1 MGRQINIPVNLKF
14 KEQGIQNIKSML
26 SKIDVS
32 TSAGG
37 LASSKIRN
45 LVSLINQYN
54 RAAQKG
60 IISAGDLTRIKQ
72 LEDRINTALRSYTQ
86 FMNQLS
92 FQDLKLSPEQL
103 IPLQEINERIKRL
116 KNSLN
121 SISKDLFM
129 QLYNSSEDIQQAFKI
144 IKVPPESI
152 KSIEDAITRLKRAN
166 LDLNQTIIERKNQI
180 ADLQGQASIP
190 TNLTQQGGLLRQL
203 KLRYGNYFSGKDKY
217 GNSVWK
223 DGYGVKFNQQLLK
236 NPIMAGLSQTQKT
249 KLTNIASTGTFKEYQ
264 AQLEKIAVAAAK
276 AKEKIAGLKA
286 ELQAAT
292 INQAF
297 TSQAISNLETQ
308 NKAAQEQTKITREQ
322 IEREEQARKQLKGEI
337 TGSFI
342 QQANAQGEQLGHT
355 LSGARKQSELLR
367 QTFNSEISSQNFL
380 QEAQSRLQSLFGI
393 ASVID
398 RINYIVRNVIQQV
411 KDLDKAITGIA
422 VVTNFDTSQLWGQ
435 INTYMDMAKQYGVTT
450 QGTYQVSQLY
460 YQMGLATNQVM
471 DLTSETLKMAA
482 ISSLDYATATDY
494 MTVALRGFNIEASQA
509 SRIVDVYSELA
520 AIAAADTAQIAEAM
534 SKTASI
540 AASAGMSFESTSTFL
555 TMMIETTR
563 QAPQNLGT
571 ALKTIIAR
579 FQEMKQNPTEIVS
592 VDGEQASLNKV
603 DAALKSVGIQ
613 LADTSGQFRN
623 LDGVIFQLSGVWNT
637 LDRNTQRWIANT
649 VAGSRQQ
656 SRFIALMSDSQ
667 RLTQLYDAA
676 LNSQD
681 SALIQYAKTMDSIET
696 KMNNLSTS
704 FQGLYMQIFNGPVAK
719 GILDFIQS
727 LFNNLE
733 QAQDAGG
740 GFFGAIFDISMV
752 AKIMSTLNMF
762 SKMLIQHNYQM
773 WQKIKGDAKAA
784 QQEIA
789 EGAQASSKT
798 GTDKTNTNSKN
809 KILSSLKKNAPTYI
823 SAIGALL
830 QPLVSGIAQ
839 MFGQELSDQ
848 MNAGLN
854 AVGGVAQISGGV
866 FQIATGQV
874 FPGIMNLISG
884 IGSLASAVGFLDKSL
899 EELNATAQESQAMAA
914 TARKELTDLE
924 NAGKALKEA
933 KGDAEATQQAMN
945 NLANAFPE
953 LNATF
958 DLEGNAVGD
967 LTTAYERLI
976 QVKRQEAAQTQKQYL
991 EDQTRAA
998 QKETQQALAQQGYSN
1013 YTVIGADGYQDQFQI
1028 NARNRDLIR
1037 SNWKSYAQN
1046 YADQIATYNPYFK
1059 KEEPRQQLIDYFYD
1073 SVFSPQELAAKMA
1086 TDYSDI
1092 VAYDES
1098 LKRWQEEY
1106 EQSNEIRD
1114 LLQIPNQLGALL
1126 NNDVVNSILD
1136 SFENQQIPNLINTF
1150 MTQVASSADDDLK
1163 ALFSQGDPQLINA
1176 IAKQSM
1182 KDYDS
1187 LTAEELKEL
1196 DWNTIIGEV
1205 VGTYGGIIQGTG
1217 NDIQNA
1223 INRIFTDQ
1231 TIAQTFTSE
1240 QLESFL
1246 LSNYLSEDERSI
1258 VRDSQ
1263 LAKDLTSKRQ
1273 ELYTKIG
1280 QDINNLTVNQ
1290 YDWFLQQL
1298 EGLPANFSTDTNK
1311 QFYNAL
1317 KGARDQLL
1325 NNQDALAIFDA
1336 TDWSNKLD
1344 ADLAKK
1350 KIGRLFGI
1358 DLTQL
1363 TPLDQILKFPKS
1375 IYDDV
1380 SQELYSL
1387 SDTLS
1392 SYYEKALQ
1400 NNLSYE
1406 DMNKLIQSGVSR
1418 DAFKIDQFT
1427 GQFGLT
1433 RQAMTQ
1439 YLIQDLEDEI
1449 DSLEGSSELDT
1460 QQINQLKELKTSII
1474 ESVTNAAKVSL
1485 ANSLI
1490 SMGAQG
1496 TLADNEFSSLIN
1508 QQGEQW
1514 AQYFTRTVDGYQFS
1528 GMVDQYLS
1536 MVYSTMEDMFGA
1548 DSSIF
1553 TNWKGTKLK
1562 QIIETNITGRNMTL
1576 QDIDQ
1581 QIKKINEK
1589 LEKTQDSAQNLTDIY
1604 KQQRIVLQQQRRIL
1618 ESNQSYLSSDSGI
1631 DPGFT
1636 KNYTNFINSL
1646 PQYVQDIAELRSTGK
1661 LAYDTML
1668 NMFSNFNMLD
1678 KELDKGLAGRLGDM
1692 SDSVRT
1698 WGDALA
1704 HYSTVSQSGAMQ
1716 VTLPDFLTEQ
1726 ALGDFEQNTE
1736 DFVRANRDR
1745 WYIIWKSLQAFEGM
1759 SDQEVKAKLG
1769 FLFQVDGQQVK
1780 WQMPNGQVVSDPAQL
1795 ITWITNNIGTAEG
1808 QSFIVPFFGQL
1819 GIQVDENLNFTDE
1832 NGNPITDL
1840 SAHLKQKLDSSQT
1853 DAEQLMTSSGAT
1865 LTTGI
1870 QVQPEGTEDL
1880 AEASSGIKQLG
1891 KSFVG
1896 AQEDASSFSSAMDDA
1911 SDAMAD
1917 ADRRSQQ
1924 VQESFNTVG
1933 QMSQSAAN
1941 RVNNL
1946 RSMMSNLVTGF
1957 ARAAQYTKQFVNAL
1971 RRIPQQIVTK
1981 VTYITTGR
1989 QPSAAQGTSG
1999 AKGGLTLVG
2008 QLGPQLRVSN
2018 GEYSIVGKSGAQFV
2032 NLKRGDI
2039 IFDAQKTKRL
2049 MAGKSGVRGKA
2060 LAYGNSGPA
2069 LASGAQYARKEYQR
2083 WNSILSQISGLLN
2096 KGGGGSGGGGGGGG
2110 SSSQYEM
2117 NLERWFNWLRQIE
2130 QLENKITILRAK
2142 RQNFDDGEKY
2152 AKALYE
2158 ENAYLKRQAEIYQDL
2173 AKSQTEY
2180 RKTLQKNILQNY
2192 GKYFYLIGDALQIN
2206 YDAIKQDTIN
2216 NQQLG
2221 QQLDNIMQ
2229 QYMDTN
2235 EQIAQNTEA
2244 YTKNQTQIKE
2254 NIKTMRK
2261 AYTDMEDEILDA
2273 LKNMYDRQ
2281 IALQEEQLEK
2291 KKQADSKYLD
2301 ALRKNLD
2308 KQREMRDKQN
2318 TQENKAQLQRRIALL
2333 QRDTSGANIKQIQ
2346 SLKQQLKQM
2355 QEDQYWTGRE
2365 DSINSI
2371 EEAMNNEYETLQ
2383 GSIDTLTEIN
2393 EYKLQNMELYWNEVN
2408 NIVAQGATAI
2418 SDFLKTNSA
2427 EFLESSKMQQED
2439 YMETWKFTIDQAL
2452 TYLKNKQTMWDEII
2466 YGMQNSITQGNP
2478 NGTGNGGSG
2487 SGSGSG
2493 SSGGSSGGSGSGGSG
2508 GSGGG
2513 SGSGS
2518 GGASKKW
2525 YVRGGPSVLGP
2536 YKSQSQA
2543 NNAKNSKISSAQSA
2557 INQLLK
2563 SIDINGNNG
2572 SYQRSLSYYRD
2583 LLSQWKKSQVKYSS
2597 YSKGGLVDYTGLAIV
2612 HGSESKPESFL
2623 NADHTKILMNIL
2635 QYAKDLRFQQH
2646 RKISSDAN
2654 VDGQGTTNIDKVEV
2668 IIESGVIDNSADA
2681 RALGTDIAKALMD
2694 IAKKSG
2700 NISVTRY

>member
-1 MGRQINIPVNLKF
+1 M
-14 KEQGIQNIKSML
+14 
-26 SKIDVS
+26 
-32 TSAGG
+32 
-37 LASSKIRN
+37 
-45 LVSLINQYN
+45 
-54 RAAQKG
+54 
-60 IISAGDLTRIKQ
+60 
-72 LEDRINTALRSYTQ
+72 
-86 FMNQLS
+86 
-92 FQDLKLSPEQL
+92 
-103 IPLQEINERIKRL
+103 
-116 KNSLN
+116 
-121 SISKDLFM
+121 
-129 QLYNSSEDIQQAFKI
+129 
-144 IKVPPESI
+144 
-152 KSIEDAITRLKRAN
+152 
-166 LDLNQTIIERKNQI
+166 
-180 ADLQGQASIP
+180 
-190 TNLTQQGGLLRQL
+190 
-203 KLRYGNYFSGKDKY
+203 
-217 GNSVWK
+217 
-223 DGYGVKFNQQLLK
+223 
-236 NPIMAGLSQTQKT
+236 
-249 KLTNIASTGTFKEYQ
+249 
-264 AQLEKIAVAAAK
+264 K
-276 AKEKIAGLKA
+276 A
-286 ELQAAT
+286 
-292 INQAF
+292 
-297 TSQAISNLETQ
+297 
-308 NKAAQEQTKITREQ
+308 
-322 IEREEQARKQLKGEI
+322 
-337 TGSFI
+337 
-342 QQANAQGEQLGHT
+342 
-355 LSGARKQSELLR
+355 
-367 QTFNSEISSQNFL
+367 
-380 QEAQSRLQSLFGI
+380 
-393 ASVID
+393 
-398 RINYIVRNVIQQV
+398 
-411 KDLDKAITGIA
+411 
-422 VVTNFDTSQLWGQ
+422 
-435 INTYMDMAKQYGVTT
+435 
-450 QGTYQVSQLY
+450 
-460 YQMGLATNQVM
+460 
-471 DLTSETLKMAA
+471 
-482 ISSLDYATATDY
+482 
-494 MTVALRGFNIEASQA
+494 
-509 SRIVDVYSELA
+509 
-520 AIAAADTAQIAEAM
+520 
-534 SKTASI
+534 
-540 AASAGMSFESTSTFL
+540 
-555 TMMIETTR
+555 
-563 QAPQNLGT
+563 
-571 ALKTIIAR
+571 
-579 FQEMKQNPTEIVS
+579 NPTEIVS

-623 LDGVIFQLSGVWNT
+623 LDEVIFQLSGIWNT

-667 RLTQLYDAA
+667 RLTQLYNAA

-681 SALIQYAKTMDSIET
+681 SALIQYAKTMDSIEA

-752 AKIMSTLNMF
+752 AKIMSALNMF

-773 WQKIKGDAKAA
+773 WQKIKGDALAA
-784 QQEIA
+784 QQQIA

-798 GTDKTNTNSKN
+798 GTDKTNTNAKN

-823 SAIGALL
+823 SAIGAFL
-830 QPLVSGIAQ
+830 QPVVSGIAQ

-854 AVGGVAQISGGV
+854 AVGGVAQIGGGV

-874 FPGIMNLISG
+874 VPGIMSIVSG

-914 TARKELTDLE
+914 TARKELSDLE

-933 KGDAEATQQAMN
+933 EGDAEATQQAMN

-1013 YTVIGADGYQDQFQI
+1013 YVVVGSDGYQDQFQI
-1028 NARNRDLIR
+1028 NARNRDLIF
-1037 SNWKSYAQN
+1037 SNIDSYAQN
-1046 YADQIATYNPYFK
+1046 YADAVIAYNPSFNNDK
-1059 KEEPRQQLIDYFYD
+1059 HRQQLKNYFKD
-1073 SVFSPQELAAKMA
+1073 SINLSSQELAKKMA
-1086 TDYSDI
+1086 TEYEDI
-1092 VAYDES
+1092 ANYNLS
-1098 LKRWQEEY
+1098 LAQWQREY
-1106 EQSNEIRD
+1106 EQPNEIRD
-1114 LLQIPNQLGALL
+1114 LLQLPNQLSSLL

-1150 MTQVASSADDDLK
+1150 MTQVASSANDGLK
-1163 ALFSQGDPQLINA
+1163 EMFFQGDPQLINA
-1176 IAKQSM
+1176 IVKQSM

-1187 LTAEELKEL
+1187 LTAEELEEL
-1196 DWNTIIGEV
+1196 DWNQIIEEV
-1205 VGTYGGIIQGTG
+1205 RSNYGDIIQNTE
-1217 NDIQNA
+1217 NA
-1223 INRIFTDQ
+1223 INQIFTNQ
-1231 TIAQTFTSE
+1231 NIAGVFTYE
-1240 QLESFL
+1240 ELEKSL
-1246 LSNYLSEDERSI
+1246 LHISEDKKSI
-1258 VRDSQ
+1258 VLDSQ

-1273 ELYTKIG
+1273 ELSNKVG
-1280 QDINNLTVNQ
+1280 QDVDDLTVNQ

-1298 EGLPANFSTDTNK
+1298 EGLPANSSQDTNWD
-1311 QFYNAL
+1311 FYNAL
-1317 KGARDQLL
+1317 KNARDQLL

-1344 ADLAKK
+1344 ADLAQK

-1358 DLTQL
+1358 GLTQIL
-1363 TPLDQILKFPKS
+1363 NPLDQILKFPKS

-1380 SQELYSL
+1380 SQELYTL

-1433 RQAMTQ
+1433 RQAITQ

-1449 DSLEGSSELDT
+1449 DSLEGSSELDS
-1460 QQINQLKELKTSII
+1460 QQVNQLKELKTSII

-1490 SMGAQG
+1490 SMGTEG
-1496 TLADNEFSSLIN
+1496 TLSDNDFSSLIN

-1514 AQYFTRTVDGYQFS
+1514 AQYFTRTVDGYEFS
-1528 GMVDQYLS
+1528 GMVDQYLN
-1536 MVYSTMEDMFGA
+1536 MVYSTMKDMFGA

-1589 LEKTQDSAQNLTDIY
+1589 LKETQDSASNLTEIY

-1678 KELDKGLAGRLGDM
+1678 KQLDGDLASKLGDM
-1692 SDSVRT
+1692 SDSVKT

-1704 HYSTVSQSGAMQ
+1704 HYSTVSQNGAMQ

-1769 FLFQVDGQQVK
+1769 FLFQVGGQPVK
-1780 WQMPNGQVVSDPAQL
+1780 WQMPNGQVVSDPTQL
-1795 ITWITNNIGTAEG
+1795 ITWITNNINTAEG

-1819 GIQVDENLNFTDE
+1819 GIQVDENLNFIDAD
-1832 NGNPITDL
+1832 GKPITDL
-1840 SAHLKQKLDSSQT
+1840 SEYLNKKLDSQPI

-1870 QVQPEGTEDL
+1870 QIQYEGTE
-1880 AEASSGIKQLG
+1880 ESEKASSGIKQ
-1891 KSFVG
+1891 VG
-1896 AQEDASSFSSAMDDA
+1896 ESASSAQSDVSSLQSTMKNA

-1917 ADRRSQQ
+1917 TDRKSQQ
-1924 VQESFNTVG
+1924 VKESFSAVG

-1941 RVNNL
+1941 QVNSL
-1946 RSMMSNLVTGF
+1946 RSMVSNLATGF
-1957 ARAAQYTKQFVNAL
+1957 SRAAQYTKQFVDAL
-1971 RRIPQQIVTK
+1971 RRIPQQLTTR

-1999 AKGGLTLVG
+1999 AKGGPTLVG
-2008 QLGPQLRVSN
+2008 QLGPELRVSD

-2069 LASGAQYARKEYQR
+2069 LASGAQYARKEYER

-2117 NLERWFNWLRQIE
+2117 DLERWFNWLRQIE

-2206 YDAIKQDTIN
+2206 YDAIKQDTLN

-2221 QQLDNIMQ
+2221 QQLDNVMQ

-2371 EEAMNNEYETLQ
+2371 EEAMNNQYETLQ
-2383 GSIDTLTEIN
+2383 NSIDTLTEIN

-2493 SSGGSSGGSGSGGSG
+2493 SSGGSSGGSSSGSSG

-2518 GGASKKW
+2518 GSGSSSKKW

-2543 NNAKNSKISSAQSA
+2543 NNAKNTKISSAQAQVNRILNAMQTQGTNALLQRQLSNYK
-2557 INQLLK
+2557 NQL
-2563 SIDINGNNG
+2563 S
-2572 SYQRSLSYYRD
+2572 S
-2583 LLSQWKKSQVKYSS
+2583 WKKSYIKYITG
-2597 YSKGGLVDYTGLAIV
+2597 YSKGGLVDYTGLAMV
-2612 HGSESKPESFL
+2612 HGSESQPESFL

-2635 QYAKDLRFQQH
+2635 QYAKDIRFKQYG
-2646 RKISSDAN
+2646 KLSSSINA
-2654 VDGQGTTNIDKVEV
+2654 DGQGTTNIDKVEV

-2681 RALGTDIAKALMD
+2681 QALGTDIAKALMD

>member
-1 MGRQINIPVNLKF
+1 
-14 KEQGIQNIKSML
+14 
-26 SKIDVS
+26 
-32 TSAGG
+32 
-37 LASSKIRN
+37 
-45 LVSLINQYN
+45 
-54 RAAQKG
+54 
-60 IISAGDLTRIKQ
+60 
-72 LEDRINTALRSYTQ
+72 
-86 FMNQLS
+86 
-92 FQDLKLSPEQL
+92 
-103 IPLQEINERIKRL
+103 
-116 KNSLN
+116 
-121 SISKDLFM
+121 
-129 QLYNSSEDIQQAFKI
+129 
-144 IKVPPESI
+144 
-152 KSIEDAITRLKRAN
+152 
-166 LDLNQTIIERKNQI
+166 
-180 ADLQGQASIP
+180 
-190 TNLTQQGGLLRQL
+190 
-203 KLRYGNYFSGKDKY
+203 
-217 GNSVWK
+217 
-223 DGYGVKFNQQLLK
+223 
-236 NPIMAGLSQTQKT
+236 
-249 KLTNIASTGTFKEYQ
+249 
-264 AQLEKIAVAAAK
+264 
-276 AKEKIAGLKA
+276 
-286 ELQAAT
+286 
-292 INQAF
+292 
-297 TSQAISNLETQ
+297 
-308 NKAAQEQTKITREQ
+308 
-322 IEREEQARKQLKGEI
+322 
-337 TGSFI
+337 
-342 QQANAQGEQLGHT
+342 
-355 LSGARKQSELLR
+355 
-367 QTFNSEISSQNFL
+367 
-380 QEAQSRLQSLFGI
+380 
-393 ASVID
+393 
-398 RINYIVRNVIQQV
+398 
-411 KDLDKAITGIA
+411 
-422 VVTNFDTSQLWGQ
+422 
-435 INTYMDMAKQYGVTT
+435 
-450 QGTYQVSQLY
+450 
-460 YQMGLATNQVM
+460 
-471 DLTSETLKMAA
+471 
-482 ISSLDYATATDY
+482 
-494 MTVALRGFNIEASQA
+494 
-509 SRIVDVYSELA
+509 
-520 AIAAADTAQIAEAM
+520 
-534 SKTASI
+534 
-540 AASAGMSFESTSTFL
+540 
-555 TMMIETTR
+555 
-563 QAPQNLGT
+563 
-571 ALKTIIAR
+571 
-579 FQEMKQNPTEIVS
+579 MKQNPTEIVS

-623 LDGVIFQLSGVWNT
+623 LDEVIFQLSGIWNT

-667 RLTQLYDAA
+667 RLTQLYNAA
-676 LNSQD
+676 LDSQD
-681 SALIQYAKTMDSIET
+681 SALIQYAKTMDSIEA

-719 GILDFIQS
+719 GILDFVQS

-773 WQKIKGDAKAA
+773 WQKIKGDALAA
-784 QQEIA
+784 QQQIA
-789 EGAQASSKT
+789 EGAQVSSKT
-798 GTDKTNTNSKN
+798 GTDKTNTNAKN

-823 SAIGALL
+823 SAIGAFL
-830 QPLVSGIAQ
+830 QPVVSGIAQ

-848 MNAGLN
+848 ANAGLN
-854 AVGGVAQISGGV
+854 AVGGFAQIGGGIA
-866 FQIATGQV
+866 QIASMQII
-874 FPGIMNLISG
+874 PGILSIVSG

-914 TARKELTDLE
+914 TARKELSDLE
-924 NAGKALKEA
+924 NAWKALQEA
-933 KGDAEATQQAMN
+933 KGDAEATQQAIN

-967 LTTAYERLI
+967 LTSAYEKLI

-1013 YTVIGADGYQDQFQI
+1013 YVVVGADGYQDQFQI

-1037 SNWKSYAQN
+1037 SNIDSYAQN
-1046 YADQIATYNPYFK
+1046 YANMIRGYNPNLDEQLLKNYFKASILSSSQELADKMKKGGEYEDIATYADN
-1059 KEEPRQQLIDYFYD
+1059 
-1073 SVFSPQELAAKMA
+1073 LAQ
-1086 TDYSDI
+1086 
-1092 VAYDES
+1092 
-1098 LKRWQEEY
+1098 WQEDY
-1106 EQSNEIRD
+1106 GQKNVIRD
-1114 LLQIPNQLGALL
+1114 LLQIPNQLGSLL
-1126 NNDVVNSILD
+1126 NNDVINSILD
-1136 SFENQQIPNLINTF
+1136 SFESQQIPNLVNTF
-1150 MTQVASSADDDLK
+1150 MTQVASSADEVLK
-1163 ALFSQGDPQLINA
+1163 KMFFQSDPQLINA

-1187 LTAEELKEL
+1187 LTAEELEEL
-1196 DWNTIIGEV
+1196 DWDQIIKEV
-1205 VGTYGGIIQGTG
+1205 TDNYSAIIQGTG
-1217 NDIQNA
+1217 QSIENA
-1223 INRIFTDQ
+1223 INQIFTDQ
-1231 TIAQTFTSE
+1231 TIAQTLTSK

-1246 LSNYLSEDERSI
+1246 SSDYLSEDEKSI
-1258 VRDSQ
+1258 VLDSQ
-1263 LAKDLTSKRQ
+1263 LAKDLTNKRQ
-1273 ELYTKIG
+1273 ELRTKIG
-1280 QDINNLTVNQ
+1280 LNIQDLTVSQ

-1298 EGLPANFSTDTNK
+1298 EGLPASSSVQNNQNFYD
-1311 QFYNAL
+1311 AL
-1317 KGARDQLL
+1317 KNARDQLL
-1325 NNQDALAIFDA
+1325 NNQDALALFDA

-1344 ADLAKK
+1344 ADLAQK
-1350 KIGRLFGI
+1350 KIGRLFEI
-1358 DLTQL
+1358 DLTQIL
-1363 TPLDQILKFPKS
+1363 NPLDQILKFPKS

-1380 SQELYSL
+1380 SQQLYTL

-1418 DAFKIDQFT
+1418 DTFKIDQFT

-1433 RQAMTQ
+1433 RQAMVQ

-1449 DSLEGSSELDT
+1449 DSLEGSSELDS
-1460 QQINQLKELKTSII
+1460 QQVNQLKELKTSII

-1490 SMGAQG
+1490 SMGTQG
-1496 TLADNEFSSLIN
+1496 TLSDNDFSSLIN

-1514 AQYFTRTVDGYQFS
+1514 AQYFTRTVDGYEFA
-1528 GMVDQYLS
+1528 GTVDEYLN
-1536 MVYSTMEDMFGA
+1536 MVYSTMKDMFGA
-1548 DSSIF
+1548 DSPIF
-1553 TNWKGTKLK
+1553 RNWKNTELK

-1581 QIKKINEK
+1581 QIEKINKK
-1589 LEKTQDSAQNLTDIY
+1589 LETTQDSAQNLTDIY

-1678 KELDKGLAGRLGDM
+1678 KQLGGDLADRLGDM

-1759 SDQEVKAKLG
+1759 SDSEVEASLG
-1769 FLFQVDGQQVK
+1769 FLFKVDGQEVK
-1780 WQMPNGQVVSDPAQL
+1780 WQMPNGQVVSDPTQL
-1795 ITWITNNIGTAEG
+1795 ITWITNNISTAEG
-1808 QSFIVPFFGQL
+1808 QSFIVPFFSQL
-1819 GIQVDENLNFTDE
+1819 GIKIDENLNFFDE
-1832 NGNPITDL
+1832 NDQPITNL
-1840 SAHLKQKLDSSQT
+1840 FTYLQQELANSQI

-1870 QVQPEGTEDL
+1870 QVQPKGTEDL

-1891 KSFVG
+1891 ESFMG
-1896 AQEDASSFSSAMDDA
+1896 AQEDASSFSSAIDDA

-1941 RVNNL
+1941 RINNL
-1946 RSMMSNLVTGF
+1946 RSMVSNLVTGF
-1957 ARAAQYTKQFVNAL
+1957 SRAAQYTKQFVDAL
-1971 RRIPQQIVTK
+1971 RRIPQQITTR

-1999 AKGGLTLVG
+1999 AKGGPTLVG
-2008 QLGPQLRVSN
+2008 QLGPELRVSD

-2069 LASGAQYARKEYQR
+2069 LASGAQYARKEYER

-2096 KGGGGSGGGGGGGG
+2096 KGGGGSGGGGGGGE

-2117 NLERWFNWLRQIE
+2117 DLERWFNWLRQIE

-2206 YDAIKQDTIN
+2206 YDAIKQDTLN

-2221 QQLDNIMQ
+2221 QQLDNVMQ

-2371 EEAMNNEYETLQ
+2371 EEAMNNQYETLQ
-2383 GSIDTLTEIN
+2383 NSIDTLTEIN

-2518 GGASKKW
+2518 GGSSKKW

-2543 NNAKNSKISSAQSA
+2543 NNAKNSKISSTQSA

-2572 SYQRSLSYYRD
+2572 SYQRSLSYYRN
-2583 LLSQWKKSQVKYSS
+2583 LLSQWKKSYIKYTTG
-2597 YSKGGLVDYTGLAIV
+2597 YSKGGLVDYTGLAMV
-2612 HGSESKPESFL
+2612 HGSENKPESFL
-2623 NADHTKILMNIL
+2623 NAEHTKLLMNIL
-2635 QYAKDLRFQQH
+2635 QYAKDMRFKQH
-2646 RKISSDAN
+2646 KQISSDINA
-2654 VDGQGTTNIDKVEV
+2654 DGQSTTNIDKVEV

-2681 RALGTDIAKALMD
+2681 QALGTDIAKALMD

-2700 NISVTRY
+2700 NISITRY

>member
-1 MGRQINIPVNLKF
+1 
-14 KEQGIQNIKSML
+14 
-26 SKIDVS
+26 
-32 TSAGG
+32 
-37 LASSKIRN
+37 
-45 LVSLINQYN
+45 
-54 RAAQKG
+54 
-60 IISAGDLTRIKQ
+60 
-72 LEDRINTALRSYTQ
+72 
-86 FMNQLS
+86 
-92 FQDLKLSPEQL
+92 
-103 IPLQEINERIKRL
+103 
-116 KNSLN
+116 
-121 SISKDLFM
+121 
-129 QLYNSSEDIQQAFKI
+129 
-144 IKVPPESI
+144 
-152 KSIEDAITRLKRAN
+152 
-166 LDLNQTIIERKNQI
+166 
-180 ADLQGQASIP
+180 
-190 TNLTQQGGLLRQL
+190 
-203 KLRYGNYFSGKDKY
+203 
-217 GNSVWK
+217 
-223 DGYGVKFNQQLLK
+223 
-236 NPIMAGLSQTQKT
+236 
-249 KLTNIASTGTFKEYQ
+249 
-264 AQLEKIAVAAAK
+264 
-276 AKEKIAGLKA
+276 
-286 ELQAAT
+286 
-292 INQAF
+292 
-297 TSQAISNLETQ
+297 
-308 NKAAQEQTKITREQ
+308 
-322 IEREEQARKQLKGEI
+322 
-337 TGSFI
+337 
-342 QQANAQGEQLGHT
+342 
-355 LSGARKQSELLR
+355 
-367 QTFNSEISSQNFL
+367 
-380 QEAQSRLQSLFGI
+380 
-393 ASVID
+393 
-398 RINYIVRNVIQQV
+398 
-411 KDLDKAITGIA
+411 
-422 VVTNFDTSQLWGQ
+422 
-435 INTYMDMAKQYGVTT
+435 
-450 QGTYQVSQLY
+450 
-460 YQMGLATNQVM
+460 
-471 DLTSETLKMAA
+471 
-482 ISSLDYATATDY
+482 
-494 MTVALRGFNIEASQA
+494 
-509 SRIVDVYSELA
+509 
-520 AIAAADTAQIAEAM
+520 
-534 SKTASI
+534 
-540 AASAGMSFESTSTFL
+540 
-555 TMMIETTR
+555 
-563 QAPQNLGT
+563 
-571 ALKTIIAR
+571 
-579 FQEMKQNPTEIVS
+579 MKQNPTEIVS

-623 LDGVIFQLSGVWNT
+623 LDEVIFQLSGIWNT

-667 RLTQLYDAA
+667 RLTQLYNAA
-676 LNSQD
+676 LDSQD
-681 SALIQYAKTMDSIET
+681 SALIQYAKTMDSIEA

-719 GILDFIQS
+719 GILDFVQS

-773 WQKIKGDAKAA
+773 WQKIKGDALAA
-784 QQEIA
+784 QQQIA

-798 GTDKTNTNSKN
+798 GTDKTNTNAKN

-823 SAIGALL
+823 SAIGAFL
-830 QPLVSGIAQ
+830 QPVVSGIAQ

-854 AVGGVAQISGGV
+854 IAGGAMQIGSGV

-874 FPGIMNLISG
+874 LPGIMNLVSG
-884 IGSLASAVGFLDKSL
+884 IGSIASAVGFLDKSL

-914 TARKELTDLE
+914 TARKELSDLE
-924 NAGKALKEA
+924 DAGKALQEA

-967 LTTAYERLI
+967 LTTAYQRLI

-998 QKETQQALAQQGYSN
+998 QKETEQALAQQGYSN
-1013 YTVIGADGYQDQFQI
+1013 YTVVGANGDLQKLQI
-1028 NARNRDLIR
+1028 DARNRDLIL
-1037 SNWKSYAQN
+1037 SNIDSYAQH
-1046 YADQIATYNPYFK
+1046 YADQIIKNNSNLN
-1059 KEEPRQQLIDYFYD
+1059 RQQLMDYFYD
-1073 SVFSPQELAAKMA
+1073 SIFSSPQEMRKKMA
-1086 TDYSDI
+1086 SDYKDI
-1092 VAYDES
+1092 ADYARS
-1098 LKRWQEEY
+1098 LSQWQEKY
-1106 EQSNEIRD
+1106 GTTSAIKT
-1114 LLQIPNQLGALL
+1114 LLQIPNQLSSLL
-1126 NNDVVNSILD
+1126 NNDVINSILD
-1136 SFENQQIPNLINTF
+1136 SFESQQIPNLINTF
-1150 MTQVASSADDDLK
+1150 MTQVTSSADEGLK
-1163 ALFSQGDPQLINA
+1163 AIFSQGDSSLVNA
-1176 IAKQSM
+1176 IIKQSM

-1187 LTAEELKEL
+1187 LTAEELENL
-1196 DWNTIIGEV
+1196 NWDQIIRETINS
-1205 VGTYGGIIQGTG
+1205 YGKIIQGTG
-1217 NDIQNA
+1217 DAFENA
-1223 INRIFTDQ
+1223 INQIFTDQ
-1231 TIAQTFTSE
+1231 RIAENLTYE
-1240 QLESFL
+1240 RLYDFL
-1246 LSNYLSEDERSI
+1246 PGLSSDQESI
-1258 VRDSQ
+1258 VLQSQ
-1263 LAKDLTSKRQ
+1263 LAKDLISKRQ
-1273 ELYTKIG
+1273 ELQNKTQ
-1280 QDINNLTVNQ
+1280 QDVKDLTVDQ
-1290 YDWFLQQL
+1290 YEWFLQQL
-1298 EGLPANFSTDTNK
+1298 EGLPASSSSDINR

-1317 KGARDQLL
+1317 RGARDQLL
-1325 NNQDALAIFDA
+1325 NNQDALPIFDA

-1344 ADLAKK
+1344 ANLAKR
-1350 KIGRLFGI
+1350 KISRISGI
-1358 DLTQL
+1358 DLTQIL
-1363 TPLDQILKFPKS
+1363 NPLDQILEFPKS
-1375 IYDDV
+1375 IYDDI
-1380 SQELYSL
+1380 SQQLYTL

-1427 GQFGLT
+1427 GKFGLT
-1433 RQAMTQ
+1433 RQAMVQ
-1439 YLIQDLEDEI
+1439 YLIQDLVDEI
-1449 DSLEGSSELDT
+1449 SSLEGSQELDP
-1460 QQINQLKELKTSII
+1460 QQINQLKELKTSVI
-1474 ESVTNAAKVSL
+1474 ESVANAAKVSL

-1490 SMGAQG
+1490 SMGTQG
-1496 TLADNEFSSLIN
+1496 TLSDNDFSSLIN

-1514 AQYFTRTVDGYQFS
+1514 AQYFTRTVDGYKFS
-1528 GMVDQYLS
+1528 GVIDQYLN
-1536 MVYSTMEDMFGA
+1536 MVYSTMKDMFGS

-1553 TNWKGTKLK
+1553 RNWKNTELK

-1576 QDIDQ
+1576 QDIDR
-1581 QIKKINEK
+1581 QIDDINEK
-1589 LEKTQDSAQNLTDIY
+1589 LKTTQDEASSLTEIY

-1668 NMFSNFNMLD
+1668 NIFSNFNMLD
-1678 KELDKGLAGRLGDM
+1678 KELDGDLANRLGDM
-1692 SDSVRT
+1692 SKSVRT

-1780 WQMPNGQVVSDPAQL
+1780 WQMPNGQVVSDPTQL
-1795 ITWITNNIGTAEG
+1795 ITWITDNINTAEG

-1819 GIQVDENLNFTDE
+1819 GIQVDENLNFTDA
-1832 NGNPITDL
+1832 NGDPISNL
-1840 SAHLKQKLDSSQT
+1840 SEYLSQKLSSSQI
-1853 DAEQLMTSSGAT
+1853 DAEQLMTYSGAT

-1891 KSFVG
+1891 ESFAG

-1941 RVNNL
+1941 RINNL
-1946 RSMMSNLVTGF
+1946 KSMVSNLVTGF
-1957 ARAAQYTKQFVNAL
+1957 SRAAQYTKQFVDAL
-1971 RRIPQQIVTK
+1971 RRIPQQITTR

-1999 AKGGLTLVG
+1999 AKGGPTLVG
-2008 QLGPQLRVSN
+2008 QLGPQLRVSD

-2049 MAGKSGVRGKA
+2049 MAGKSGVRGRA

-2096 KGGGGSGGGGGGGG
+2096 KGGGGSGGGGGGG

-2206 YDAIKQDTIN
+2206 YDAIKQDTLN

-2221 QQLDNIMQ
+2221 QQLDNVMQ

-2371 EEAMNNEYETLQ
+2371 EEAMNNQYETLQ
-2383 GSIDTLTEIN
+2383 NSIDTLTEIN

-2418 SDFLKTNSA
+2418 SDFLKTNSE

-2478 NGTGNGGSG
+2478 NGTGTGGSG
-2487 SGSGSG
+2487 SGSGSV

-2518 GGASKKW
+2518 GGSSKKW

-2536 YKSQSQA
+2536 FDSQSAA
-2543 NNAKNSKISSAQSA
+2543 NNAKSAKISQANRLVVSTNNNLAKARQER
-2557 INQLLK
+2557 NQANMN
-2563 SIDINGNNG
+2563 I
-2572 SYQRSLSYYRD
+2572 YRSLLQKYRQQVA
-2583 LLSQWKKSQVKYSS
+2583 SWQKSQIKYTS
-2597 YSKGGLVDYTGLAIV
+2597 YSKGGLVDYTGLAMV

-2623 NADHTKILMNIL
+2623 NAEHTKLLMNIL
-2635 QYAKDLRFQQH
+2635 QYAKDIRFKQH
-2646 RKISSDAN
+2646 REISSDINA
-2654 VDGQGTTNIDKVEV
+2654 DGQSTTNIDKVEV
-2668 IIESGVIDNSADA
+2668 IIESGVIDNNADA
-2681 RALGTDIAKALMD
+2681 QALGTDIAKALMD

>member
-1 MGRQINIPVNLKF
+1 M
-14 KEQGIQNIKSML
+14 KE
-26 SKIDVS
+26 
-32 TSAGG
+32 
-37 LASSKIRN
+37 
-45 LVSLINQYN
+45 
-54 RAAQKG
+54 
-60 IISAGDLTRIKQ
+60 
-72 LEDRINTALRSYTQ
+72 
-86 FMNQLS
+86 
-92 FQDLKLSPEQL
+92 
-103 IPLQEINERIKRL
+103 
-116 KNSLN
+116 
-121 SISKDLFM
+121 
-129 QLYNSSEDIQQAFKI
+129 
-144 IKVPPESI
+144 
-152 KSIEDAITRLKRAN
+152 
-166 LDLNQTIIERKNQI
+166 
-180 ADLQGQASIP
+180 
-190 TNLTQQGGLLRQL
+190 
-203 KLRYGNYFSGKDKY
+203 
-217 GNSVWK
+217 
-223 DGYGVKFNQQLLK
+223 
-236 NPIMAGLSQTQKT
+236 NPAGL
-249 KLTNIASTGTFKEYQ
+249 
-264 AQLEKIAVAAAK
+264 
-276 AKEKIAGLKA
+276 
-286 ELQAAT
+286 
-292 INQAF
+292 
-297 TSQAISNLETQ
+297 
-308 NKAAQEQTKITREQ
+308 
-322 IEREEQARKQLKGEI
+322 
-337 TGSFI
+337 
-342 QQANAQGEQLGHT
+342 
-355 LSGARKQSELLR
+355 
-367 QTFNSEISSQNFL
+367 
-380 QEAQSRLQSLFGI
+380 
-393 ASVID
+393 
-398 RINYIVRNVIQQV
+398 
-411 KDLDKAITGIA
+411 
-422 VVTNFDTSQLWGQ
+422 
-435 INTYMDMAKQYGVTT
+435 
-450 QGTYQVSQLY
+450 
-460 YQMGLATNQVM
+460 
-471 DLTSETLKMAA
+471 
-482 ISSLDYATATDY
+482 
-494 MTVALRGFNIEASQA
+494 
-509 SRIVDVYSELA
+509 
-520 AIAAADTAQIAEAM
+520 
-534 SKTASI
+534 
-540 AASAGMSFESTSTFL
+540 
-555 TMMIETTR
+555 
-563 QAPQNLGT
+563 
-571 ALKTIIAR
+571 
-579 FQEMKQNPTEIVS
+579 VS

-603 DAALKSVGIQ
+603 DAALQSVGIQ
-613 LADTSGQFRN
+613 LSDTSGQFRN
-623 LDGVIFQLSGVWNT
+623 LDEVIFELSGVWNT

-656 SRFIALMSDSQ
+656 SRFIALMSDNE
-667 RLTQLYDAA
+667 RLMQLYNSA
-676 LNSQD
+676 LDSQD
-681 SALIQYAKTMDSIET
+681 SALIQYAKTMDSIEA

-704 FQGLYMQIFNGPVAK
+704 FQGLYMQIYNGPVAK

-752 AKIMSTLNMF
+752 AKILSTLKMF
-762 SKMLIQHNYQM
+762 SEMLIQYNYKT

-789 EGAQASSKT
+789 QGAQSSSKT
-798 GTDKTNTNSKN
+798 GVDNTNTNAKN

-823 SAIGALL
+823 SAIGTFL
-830 QPLVSGIAQ
+830 QPMISGIAQ

-848 MNAGLN
+848 ANAGLN
-854 AVGGVAQISGGV
+854 IAGGAMQVGSGV
-866 FQIATGQV
+866 FQIFTGQV
-874 FPGIMNLISG
+874 VPGIMNVVSG
-884 IGSLASAVGFLDKSL
+884 IGSLASAIGFLDKSL

-914 TARKELTDLE
+914 TARKELSDLE
-924 NAGKALKEA
+924 NAGKAFQEA

-967 LTTAYERLI
+967 LTTAYERLL

-998 QKETQQALAQQGYSN
+998 WKETEQALAQQGYSN
-1013 YTVIGADGYQDQFQI
+1013 YTVVGAEGYTQALEID
-1028 NARNRDLIR
+1028 ARNRDLIL
-1037 SNWKSYAQN
+1037 SNIDSYAQ
-1046 YADQIATYNPYFK
+1046 YFAK
-1059 KEEPRQQLIDYFYD
+1059 QVFKNNSSLDYDKLTQYFRDSILLSPR
-1073 SVFSPQELAAKMA
+1073 ELSEKME
-1086 TDYSDI
+1086 TDYKDI
-1092 VAYDES
+1092 ADYAEDLTE
-1098 LKRWQEEY
+1098 WQKVFETT
-1106 EQSNEIRD
+1106 SAVKT
-1114 LLQIPNQLGALL
+1114 LLQIPNQLGLLL

-1136 SFENQQIPNLINTF
+1136 SFESQQIPNLINTF
-1150 MTQVASSADDDLK
+1150 MTQVASSADEGLK
-1163 ALFSQGDPQLINA
+1163 AIFSQGDSSLVNA
-1176 IAKQSM
+1176 IVKQSM

-1187 LTAEELKEL
+1187 LTTEEIENLNW
-1196 DWNTIIGEV
+1196 DQIIEETVKNYGE
-1205 VGTYGGIIQGTG
+1205 IIQNTG
-1217 NDIQNA
+1217 KAVNQ
-1223 INRIFTDQ
+1223 IFTNQNVTKNLTYEGLYDFLPNLSPDQ
-1231 TIAQTFTSE
+1231 Q
-1240 QLESFL
+1240 
-1246 LSNYLSEDERSI
+1246 SI
-1258 VRDSQ
+1258 VLESQ

-1273 ELYTKIG
+1273 ELFNKVG
-1280 QDINNLTVNQ
+1280 QDVQNLTINQ

-1298 EGLPANFSTDTNK
+1298 EGLPANYSSETNW
-1311 QFYNAL
+1311 QFYDAL
-1317 KGARDQLL
+1317 KTARDQLL

-1344 ADLAKK
+1344 ANLAKR
-1350 KIGRLFGI
+1350 KIRRISGI
-1358 DLTQL
+1358 DLTQTL
-1363 TPLDQILKFPKS
+1363 DPLDQILKFPKS
-1375 IYDDV
+1375 IYDDI
-1380 SQELYSL
+1380 SQQLYTL

-1427 GQFGLT
+1427 GKFGLT
-1433 RQAMTQ
+1433 RQAMVQ
-1439 YLIQDLEDEI
+1439 YLMQDLIDEI
-1449 DSLEGSSELDT
+1449 STLEESSELDP
-1460 QQINQLKELKTSII
+1460 QQINQLKELKISVI
-1474 ESVTNAAKVSL
+1474 ESVANAAKVSL
-1485 ANSLI
+1485 ANSLV
-1490 SMGAQG
+1490 SMGTQG
-1496 TLADNEFSSLIN
+1496 TLSDNDFSSLIN

-1514 AQYFTRTVDGYQFS
+1514 TQYFTRTVDGYKFS
-1528 GMVDQYLS
+1528 GVVDQYLN
-1536 MVYSTMEDMFGA
+1536 MVYSTMKDMFGFN
-1548 DSSIF
+1548 SSIF
-1553 TNWKGTKLK
+1553 RNWKNTELK
-1562 QIIETNITGRNMTL
+1562 QIIETNIAGRNMTL

-1581 QIKKINEK
+1581 QIDDINEK
-1589 LEKTQDSAQNLTDIY
+1589 LKTTRDEASNLTEIY

-1678 KELDKGLAGRLGDM
+1678 KELDGDLANRLGDL
-1692 SDSVRT
+1692 SGSVRT

-1704 HYSTVSQSGAMQ
+1704 HYSTISQSGAMQ

-1726 ALGDFEQNTE
+1726 ALGDFEKNTE

-1759 SDQEVKAKLG
+1759 SDQEVKASLG
-1769 FLFQVDGQQVK
+1769 FLFEINGNQVK
-1780 WQMPNGQVVSDPAQL
+1780 WQMPNGQVVSDPTQL
-1795 ITWITNNIGTAEG
+1795 ITWITNNINTAEG
-1808 QSFIVPFFGQL
+1808 QSFIAPFFAQL
-1819 GIQVDENLNFTDE
+1819 GIKVDENLSFIDE
-1832 NGNPITDL
+1832 NGEPITDL
-1840 SAHLKQKLDSSQT
+1840 SAHLQQELDSSSI
-1853 DAEQLMTSSGAT
+1853 DAEQLMTSSGAI

-1870 QVQPEGTEDL
+1870 EVQFKGTEESED
-1880 AEASSGIKQLG
+1880 ASSGIKQ
-1891 KSFVG
+1891 VG
-1896 AQEDASSFSSAMDDA
+1896 ESASSAQSDVSSLQSAMKDT
-1911 SDAMAD
+1911 SDAMVD

-1924 VQESFNTVG
+1924 VKESFNTVG

-1946 RSMMSNLVTGF
+1946 RSMVSNLVTGF

-1971 RRIPQQIVTK
+1971 RRIPQQITTR

-1999 AKGGLTLVG
+1999 AKGGPTLVG
-2008 QLGPQLRVSN
+2008 QLGPQLRVSD
-2018 GEYSIVGKSGAQFV
+2018 GEYSIVGKGGAQFV

-2096 KGGGGSGGGGGGGG
+2096 RGGGGSGGGGGGG

-2117 NLERWFNWLRQIE
+2117 DLERWFNWLRQIE

-2206 YDAIKQDTIN
+2206 YDAIKQDTLN

-2221 QQLDNIMQ
+2221 QQLDNVMQ

-2291 KKQADSKYLD
+2291 KKEADSKYLD

-2371 EEAMNNEYETLQ
+2371 EEAMNNQYETLQ
-2383 GSIDTLTEIN
+2383 SSIDTLTEIN

-2418 SDFLKTNSA
+2418 SDFLKTNSE

-2466 YGMQNSITQGNP
+2466 YGMQNSVTQGNP
-2478 NGTGNGGSG
+2478 NGTGTGGSG

-2518 GGASKKW
+2518 GGSSKKW

-2536 YKSQSQA
+2536 FDSKSAANDAKSAKVSEANRLIVSTNNNLAKARQERNQA
-2543 NNAKNSKISSAQSA
+2543 NMTI
-2557 INQLLK
+2557 
-2563 SIDINGNNG
+2563 
-2572 SYQRSLSYYRD
+2572 YRSLLQRYRQQAA
-2583 LLSQWKKSQVKYSS
+2583 SWQKSQVKYSS
-2597 YSKGGLVDYTGLAIV
+2597 YSKGGLVDYTGLAMV

-2623 NADHTKILMNIL
+2623 NAEHTKLLMNIL
-2635 QYAKDLRFQQH
+2635 QYAKDIRFKQH
-2646 RKISSDAN
+2646 RQISSDINA
-2654 VDGQGTTNIDKVEV
+2654 DGQSTTNIDKVEV

-2681 RALGTDIAKALMD
+2681 QALGTDIAKALMD

>member
-1 MGRQINIPVNLKF
+1 
-14 KEQGIQNIKSML
+14 
-26 SKIDVS
+26 
-32 TSAGG
+32 
-37 LASSKIRN
+37 
-45 LVSLINQYN
+45 
-54 RAAQKG
+54 
-60 IISAGDLTRIKQ
+60 
-72 LEDRINTALRSYTQ
+72 
-86 FMNQLS
+86 
-92 FQDLKLSPEQL
+92 
-103 IPLQEINERIKRL
+103 
-116 KNSLN
+116 
-121 SISKDLFM
+121 
-129 QLYNSSEDIQQAFKI
+129 
-144 IKVPPESI
+144 
-152 KSIEDAITRLKRAN
+152 
-166 LDLNQTIIERKNQI
+166 
-180 ADLQGQASIP
+180 
-190 TNLTQQGGLLRQL
+190 
-203 KLRYGNYFSGKDKY
+203 
-217 GNSVWK
+217 
-223 DGYGVKFNQQLLK
+223 
-236 NPIMAGLSQTQKT
+236 
-249 KLTNIASTGTFKEYQ
+249 
-264 AQLEKIAVAAAK
+264 
-276 AKEKIAGLKA
+276 
-286 ELQAAT
+286 
-292 INQAF
+292 
-297 TSQAISNLETQ
+297 
-308 NKAAQEQTKITREQ
+308 
-322 IEREEQARKQLKGEI
+322 
-337 TGSFI
+337 
-342 QQANAQGEQLGHT
+342 
-355 LSGARKQSELLR
+355 
-367 QTFNSEISSQNFL
+367 
-380 QEAQSRLQSLFGI
+380 
-393 ASVID
+393 
-398 RINYIVRNVIQQV
+398 
-411 KDLDKAITGIA
+411 
-422 VVTNFDTSQLWGQ
+422 
-435 INTYMDMAKQYGVTT
+435 
-450 QGTYQVSQLY
+450 
-460 YQMGLATNQVM
+460 
-471 DLTSETLKMAA
+471 
-482 ISSLDYATATDY
+482 
-494 MTVALRGFNIEASQA
+494 
-509 SRIVDVYSELA
+509 
-520 AIAAADTAQIAEAM
+520 
-534 SKTASI
+534 
-540 AASAGMSFESTSTFL
+540 
-555 TMMIETTR
+555 
-563 QAPQNLGT
+563 
-571 ALKTIIAR
+571 
-579 FQEMKQNPTEIVS
+579 MKQNPTEIVS

-623 LDGVIFQLSGVWNT
+623 LDEVIFQLSGIWNT

-667 RLTQLYDAA
+667 RLTQLYNAA
-676 LNSQD
+676 LDSQD
-681 SALIQYAKTMDSIET
+681 SALIQYAKTMDSIEA

-719 GILDFIQS
+719 GILDFVQS

-733 QAQDAGG
+733 QAQNAGG

-773 WQKIKGDAKAA
+773 WQKIKGDALAA
-784 QQEIA
+784 QQQIA

-798 GTDKTNTNSKN
+798 GTDKTNTNAKN

-823 SAIGALL
+823 SAIGAFL
-830 QPLVSGIAQ
+830 QPVVSGIAQ

-848 MNAGLN
+848 ANAGLN
-854 AVGGVAQISGGV
+854 AVGGFAQIGGGV

-874 FPGIMNLISG
+874 VPGIMSIVSG
-884 IGSLASAVGFLDKSL
+884 IGSLASALGFLDKSL

-967 LTTAYERLI
+967 LTSAYERLI

-1013 YTVIGADGYQDQFQI
+1013 YVVVGSDGYQDQFQI
-1028 NARNRDLIR
+1028 NARNRDLIL
-1037 SNWKSYAQN
+1037 SNIDSYAYN
-1046 YADQIATYNPYFK
+1046 YANMIRGYNPNLDEQLLINYFK
-1059 KEEPRQQLIDYFYD
+1059 D
-1073 SVFSPQELAAKMA
+1073 SISSSPQELADKMKKGGEYEDIAK
-1086 TDYSDI
+1086 YNS
-1092 VAYDES
+1092 S
-1098 LKRWQEEY
+1098 LARWQEDY
-1106 EQSNEIRD
+1106 GQKNEIRD
-1114 LLQIPNQLGALL
+1114 FLQIPNQLGSLL
-1126 NNDVVNSILD
+1126 NNDVINSILD

-1150 MTQVASSADDDLK
+1150 MTQVASSADEGLK
-1163 ALFSQGDPQLINA
+1163 EMFFQGDPQLINA
-1176 IAKQSM
+1176 IVKQSM

-1196 DWNTIIGEV
+1196 DWNQIIGEV
-1205 VGTYGGIIQGTG
+1205 RDTYGGIIQSTE
-1217 NDIQNA
+1217 NA
-1223 INRIFTDQ
+1223 INQIFTNQD
-1231 TIAQTFTSE
+1231 IAEIFTYEELYKS
-1240 QLESFL
+1240 
-1246 LSNYLSEDERSI
+1246 LSHLSEDQRSI
-1258 VRDSQ
+1258 VLDSQ

-1273 ELYTKIG
+1273 ELSNKIG
-1280 QDINNLTVNQ
+1280 YDIDNLTISQ

-1298 EGLPANFSTDTNK
+1298 EGLPANSSQDDN
-1311 QFYNAL
+1311 QDFYSAL
-1317 KGARDQLL
+1317 KEARDQLL
-1325 NNQDALAIFDA
+1325 NNQNALAIFDA

-1350 KIGRLFGI
+1350 KIKRFSGI
-1358 DLTQL
+1358 DLTQIL
-1363 TPLDQILKFPKS
+1363 NPLDRILKFPKS

-1449 DSLEGSSELDT
+1449 DSLEGSSELDS
-1460 QQINQLKELKTSII
+1460 QQVNQLKELKTSII

-1490 SMGAQG
+1490 SMGTQG
-1496 TLADNEFSSLIN
+1496 TLSDNDFSSLIN

-1514 AQYFTRTVDGYQFS
+1514 AQYFTRTVDGYEFA
-1528 GMVDQYLS
+1528 GTVDQYLN

-1553 TNWKGTKLK
+1553 KNWKNTELK

-1581 QIKKINEK
+1581 QIKKINKE
-1589 LEKTQDSAQNLTDIY
+1589 LETTQDSAQNLTEIY

-1678 KELDKGLAGRLGDM
+1678 KELDGDLASRLGDM

-1704 HYSTVSQSGAMQ
+1704 HYSTVSQSGTMQ

-1759 SDQEVKAKLG
+1759 SDQEVEASLG
-1769 FLFQVDGQQVK
+1769 FLFKVDGQQVK
-1780 WQMPNGQVVSDPAQL
+1780 WQMPNGQVVSDPTQL
-1795 ITWITNNIGTAEG
+1795 ITWITNNISTAEG
-1808 QSFIVPFFGQL
+1808 QSFIVPFFSQL
-1819 GIQVDENLNFTDE
+1819 GIKVDENLNFFDE
-1832 NGNPITDL
+1832 NDQPITDL
-1840 SAHLKQKLDSSQT
+1840 STYLQQNLQQKLASSQT
-1853 DAEQLMTSSGAT
+1853 DAEQIMTSSGAT

-1870 QVQPEGTEDL
+1870 NIQPKGTEDL
-1880 AEASSGIKQLG
+1880 ETASSGIKQIG
-1891 KSFVG
+1891 ESSVD
-1896 AQEDASSFSSAMDDA
+1896 AQKGVSSLQSSMSDA
-1911 SDAMAD
+1911 SDAMGD
-1917 ADRRSQQ
+1917 AERRSQQ

-1941 RVNNL
+1941 RINNL
-1946 RSMMSNLVTGF
+1946 RSMVSNLVTGF
-1957 ARAAQYTKQFVNAL
+1957 SRAAQYTKQFVDAL
-1971 RRIPQQIVTK
+1971 RRIPQQITTR

-1999 AKGGLTLVG
+1999 AKGGPTLVG
-2008 QLGPQLRVSN
+2008 QLGPELRVSD

-2117 NLERWFNWLRQIE
+2117 DLERWFNWLRQIE

-2206 YDAIKQDTIN
+2206 YDAIKQDTLN

-2221 QQLDNIMQ
+2221 QQLDNVMQ

-2371 EEAMNNEYETLQ
+2371 EEAMNNQYETLQ

-2478 NGTGNGGSG
+2478 NGTGNGSSG

-2518 GGASKKW
+2518 GGSSKKW
-2525 YVRGGPSVLGP
+2525 YVRGGPSILGP

-2543 NNAKNSKISSAQSA
+2543 NNAKNSKISSTQSA

-2572 SYQRSLSYYRD
+2572 SYQRSLSYYRN
-2583 LLSQWKKSQVKYSS
+2583 LLSQWKKSYIKYTTG
-2597 YSKGGLVDYTGLAIV
+2597 YSKGGLVDYTGLAMV
-2612 HGSESKPESFL
+2612 HGSERQPESFL

-2635 QYAKDLRFQQH
+2635 QYAKDMRFKQH
-2646 RKISSDAN
+2646 KQISSDINA
-2654 VDGQGTTNIDKVEV
+2654 DGQSTTNIDKVEV
-2668 IIESGVIDNSADA
+2668 IIESGVIDNNADA
-2681 RALGTDIAKALMD
+2681 QALGTDIAKALMN

>member
-1 MGRQINIPVNLKF
+1 MARQINIPVNLKF

-26 SKIDVS
+26 SKIDVT

-45 LVSLINQYN
+45 LISLMNQYD
-54 RAAQKG
+54 RVSQKG
-60 IISAGDLTRIKQ
+60 ITSAGDLTRLKQ
-72 LEDRINTALRSYTQ
+72 LQDRINTALRSYTQ

-92 FQDLKLSPEQL
+92 FQDLKLSPDQL
-103 IPLQEINERIKRL
+103 IPLQKINEKIKQL
-116 KNSLN
+116 KNSLSSLN
-121 SISKDLFM
+121 KDLFM
-129 QLYNSSEDIQQAFKI
+129 ELYNGSKNIQQAFKT

-152 KSIEDAITRLKRAN
+152 KSIEDAIARLKRADM
-166 LDLNQTIIERKNQI
+166 DLNQTMTQKKDQI
-180 ADLQGQASIP
+180 ANLQGIASIP
-190 TNLTQQGGLLRQL
+190 TNLTQQGGLLRQM
-203 KLRYGNYFSGKDKY
+203 KLRHVNWFGERDKN

-223 DGYGVKFNQQLLK
+223 AGYGVKFNQQLLN
-236 NPIMAGLSQTQKT
+236 NPLMAGLSQTQRT
-249 KLTNIASTGTFKEYQ
+249 KLTNIAATGTFKEYQ
-264 AQLEKIAVAAAK
+264 AQLEKIAVAASK
-276 AKEKIAGLKA
+276 AREKIA
-286 ELQAAT
+286 ELRDEFQTAA
-292 INQAF
+292 IKRLY
-297 TSQAISNLETQ
+297 TSQAIPKLEDQKKTAQKRRETTQ
-308 NKAAQEQTKITREQ
+308 
-322 IEREEQARKQLKGEI
+322 ERIDQEEQARKKLKANI
-337 TGSFI
+337 TGGFI
-342 QQANAQGEQLGHT
+342 QQANEQGEQLNHT
-355 LSGARKQSELLR
+355 LSGIKGQSESLKDQL
-367 QTFNSEISSQNFL
+367 NSKISSQNFL
-380 QEAQSRLQSLFGI
+380 EEAQSRLQSLFGI

-509 SRIVDVYSELA
+509 TRIVDVYSELA

-563 QAPQNLGT
+563 EAPQNLGT

-579 FQEMKQNPTEIVS
+579 FQEMKENPMEIVS

-623 LDGVIFQLSGVWNT
+623 LDEVIFQLSGIWNT

-656 SRFIALMSDSQ
+656 SRFIALMSDNQ
-667 RLTQLYDAA
+667 RLTQLYNAA
-676 LNSQD
+676 LDSQD
-681 SALIQYAKTMDSIET
+681 SALIQYAKTMDSIEA

-704 FQGLYMQIFNGPVAK
+704 FQGLYMQIYNGPVAK

-773 WQKIKGDAKAA
+773 WQKIKGDALAA
-784 QQEIA
+784 QQQIA
-789 EGAQASSKT
+789 QGAQSSSKT
-798 GTDKTNTNSKN
+798 GLDKTNTNSKN
-809 KILSSLKKNAPTYI
+809 QILSSIKKNAPTYI
-823 SAIGALL
+823 SAIGAFL

-848 MNAGLN
+848 VNAGLN
-854 AVGGVAQISGGV
+854 IAGGVT
-866 FQIATGQV
+866 QIAAGAALIYTGQV
-874 FPGIMNLISG
+874 IPGIMSIVSG
-884 IGSLASAVGFLDKSL
+884 IGSLAAAVGFLDKSL
-899 EELNATAQESQAMAA
+899 EELNATAQKSQAMAA
-914 TARKELTDLE
+914 TARKELSDLE

-976 QVKRQEAAQTQKQYL
+976 AVKRREAAQTQTKYL
-991 EDQTRAA
+991 KDQTATINKELVQEYQKMGYNKIWIPSTIGIPQQYELNIQNYRLLKDFASSEDFKNRAIESAVNDAIGRGFTEEQAKKIFDFMVEGYEA
-998 QKETQQALAQQGYSN
+998 QEALTKAQEQLGNKIVGDFTSLNDLYQYAKTYRLFTGNDETQIYSSAQEVQRPTIVNQLTTQINNDEQFSKQMGEVSSDLAYAIINSVAKSLTGIGTEGLQNKDWSVQLQQINTLFQDIQNGQYKEIIDLYTDSQQQAITTLEQLNELKQGSNETGASLIEDLPLYKQFVEGNQTLLKLTGQEFLSLTLAQQ
-1013 YTVIGADGYQDQFQI
+1013 AQFI
-1028 NARNRDLIR
+1028 E
-1037 SNWKSYAQN
+1037 WAQN
-1046 YADQIATYNPYFK
+1046 LPNTGASQSESKNNKAELLTAIQELLNEADDSI
-1059 KEEPRQQLIDYFYD
+1059 QQLILNTALNSRLDLDLLLSRLQKAGVNSRLLIKIKKAGQFLDY
-1073 SVFSPQELAAKMA
+1073 SKNVTEQM
-1086 TDYSDI
+1086 TDY
-1092 VAYDES
+1092 YY
-1098 LKRWQEEY
+1098 Q
-1106 EQSNEIRD
+1106 
-1114 LLQIPNQLGALL
+1114 
-1126 NNDVVNSILD
+1126 
-1136 SFENQQIPNLINTF
+1136 
-1150 MTQVASSADDDLK
+1150 
-1163 ALFSQGDPQLINA
+1163 
-1176 IAKQSM
+1176 
-1182 KDYDS
+1182 
-1187 LTAEELKEL
+1187 
-1196 DWNTIIGEV
+1196 
-1205 VGTYGGIIQGTG
+1205 
-1217 NDIQNA
+1217 
-1223 INRIFTDQ
+1223 
-1231 TIAQTFTSE
+1231 
-1240 QLESFL
+1240 
-1246 LSNYLSEDERSI
+1246 
-1258 VRDSQ
+1258 
-1263 LAKDLTSKRQ
+1263 
-1273 ELYTKIG
+1273 
-1280 QDINNLTVNQ
+1280 
-1290 YDWFLQQL
+1290 
-1298 EGLPANFSTDTNK
+1298 
-1311 QFYNAL
+1311 
-1317 KGARDQLL
+1317 
-1325 NNQDALAIFDA
+1325 
-1336 TDWSNKLD
+1336 
-1344 ADLAKK
+1344 
-1350 KIGRLFGI
+1350 
-1358 DLTQL
+1358 
-1363 TPLDQILKFPKS
+1363 
-1375 IYDDV
+1375 
-1380 SQELYSL
+1380 L

-1392 SYYEKALQ
+1392 SYYQKALQ
-1400 NNLSYE
+1400 NNLSYQ
-1406 DMNKLIQSGVSR
+1406 DMNKLVQAGVDKS
-1418 DAFKIDQFT
+1418 AFKIDEFT
-1427 GQFGLT
+1427 GNFGLSKDT
-1433 RQAMTQ
+1433 LFY
-1439 YLIQDLEDEI
+1439 YLVEPLN
-1449 DSLEGSSELDT
+1449 
-1460 QQINQLKELKTSII
+1460 QQIKFLQNALKSDNTSVNEEQLQQLKEFRDSII
-1474 ESVTNAAKVSL
+1474 NSITRSAQLSL

-1490 SMGAQG
+1490 SMGTQG
-1496 TLADNEFSSLIN
+1496 TLSDTDFSSLIN

-1514 AQYFTRTVDGYQFS
+1514 AQYFTRTVDGYEFA
-1528 GMVDQYLS
+1528 GTVDQYLS
-1536 MVYSTMEDMFGA
+1536 MVYSTMEDMFGS

-1553 TNWKGTKLK
+1553 RNWKNTKLR

-1581 QIKKINEK
+1581 QIEKINEK
-1589 LEKTQDSAQNLTDIY
+1589 LKITQDSAQNLSEIY
-1604 KQQRIVLQQQRRIL
+1604 KQQCIILQQQRRIL

-1678 KELDKGLAGRLGDM
+1678 KELDGDLASRLGDL
-1692 SDSVRT
+1692 SGSVKT

-1736 DFVRANRDR
+1736 DFVQANRDR
-1745 WYIIWKSLQAFEGM
+1745 WYIIWKSLSAFEGM
-1759 SDQEVKAKLG
+1759 SDYEVKTRLG

-1780 WQMPNGQVVSDPAQL
+1780 WQMPNGQVVSDPTQL
-1795 ITWITNNIGTAEG
+1795 MTWMTNNISTAEG
-1808 QSFIVPFFGQL
+1808 QSFIVPFFSQL
-1819 GIQVDENLNFTDE
+1819 GIKVDENLNFIDE

-1840 SAHLKQKLDSSQT
+1840 FAHVEKKLNDST

-1865 LTTGI
+1865 MITDI
-1870 QVQPEGTEDL
+1870 QVQVKGTEDS
-1880 AEASSGIKQLG
+1880 ENVSSGIKQ
-1891 KSFVG
+1891 VG
-1896 AQEDASSFSSAMDDA
+1896 ESSASAQKDVLSLQSAMNDA
-1911 SDAMAD
+1911 SDAMVD
-1917 ADRRSQQ
+1917 TDRKAQQ
-1924 VQESFNTVG
+1924 VREAFNTVG

-1941 RVNNL
+1941 RINNL
-1946 RSMMSNLVTGF
+1946 RSMVSNLVTGF

-1971 RRIPQQIVTK
+1971 RRIPQQIVTR

-1989 QPSAAQGTSG
+1989 QQSAAQGTSG
-1999 AKGGLTLVG
+1999 AKGGPTLVG
-2008 QLGPQLRVSN
+2008 QLGPELRVSD
-2018 GEYSIVGKSGAQFV
+2018 GEYSIVGKTGAQFI

-2096 KGGGGSGGGGGGGG
+2096 RGGGGSGGGGGGGG

-2117 NLERWFNWLRQIE
+2117 DLERWFNWLRQIE

-2273 LKNMYDRQ
+2273 LQNMYDRQ

-2291 KKQADSKYLD
+2291 KKEADSKYLD

-2308 KQREMRDKQN
+2308 KQKEMRDKQN

-2371 EEAMNNEYETLQ
+2371 EEAMNNQYETLQ
-2383 GSIDTLTEIN
+2383 SSIDTLTEIN

-2427 EFLESSKMQQED
+2427 EFLQSSKMQQED
-2439 YMETWKFTIDQAL
+2439 YMETWRFTIDQAL

-2487 SGSGSG
+2487 SGSGNG

-2518 GGASKKW
+2518 GGSSKKW

-2543 NNAKNSKISSAQSA
+2543 NSAKNSKISSAQAQVNRILSA
-2557 INQLLK
+2557 MQTQGTNVRLQRQLTTYKNQLSAWK
-2563 SIDINGNNG
+2563 Q
-2572 SYQRSLSYYRD
+2572 SY
-2583 LLSQWKKSQVKYSS
+2583 VKYITG
-2597 YSKGGLVDYTGLAIV
+2597 YSKGGLVDYTGLAMV

-2623 NADHTKILMNIL
+2623 NAEHTKILMNIL
-2635 QYAKDLRFQQH
+2635 QYAKDIRFKQH
-2646 RKISSDAN
+2646 RQISSGMD
-2654 VDGQGTTNIDKVEV
+2654 VDGQSTTNIDKVEV
-2668 IIESGVIDNSADA
+2668 IIESGVIDNNADA
-2681 RALGTDIAKALMD
+2681 QALGTDIAKALMD